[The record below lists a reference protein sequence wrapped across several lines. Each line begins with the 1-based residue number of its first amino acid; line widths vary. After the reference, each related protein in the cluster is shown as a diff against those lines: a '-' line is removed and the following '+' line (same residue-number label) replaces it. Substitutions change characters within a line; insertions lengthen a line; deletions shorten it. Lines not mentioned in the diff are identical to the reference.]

1 MVHFSLVYAIP
12 CAPNQNG
19 TRDLELMAL
28 LMALTANYVNRYA
41 HQMGQSLF
49 YAGTSEEV
57 RLRVQT
63 YASCFIT
70 SSCFISCAILF
81 HLPFFVWHDVWF
93 HYRAALGPGVF
104 SIVHTLGVYL
114 YEYRLLQCCN
124 MVDFTNRIALGP
136 DVVYGT
142 LVLLDVF
149 IYEYRSAAEAAAD
162 ALLCVAILLLLPML
176 SCVLLYSCCC

>member
-1 MVHFSLVYAIP
+1 M
-12 CAPNQNG
+12 
-19 TRDLELMAL
+19 
-28 LMALTANYVNRYA
+28 
-41 HQMGQSLF
+41 
-49 YAGTSEEV
+49 
-57 RLRVQT
+57 
-63 YASCFIT
+63 
-70 SSCFISCAILF
+70 
-81 HLPFFVWHDVWF
+81 
-93 HYRAALGPGVF
+93 
-104 SIVHTLGVYL
+104 